1 MGKDHHV
8 AVVTMKQLLEAGV
21 HFGHQTRRWNPKM
34 KRFIFGERHGI
45 YIIDLQQ
52 TLSRI
57 ETAYTFVRDV
67 TAKGGTVLFVGT
79 KKQAQDPIQQYADL
93 SGMPYVNERW
103 LGGMLTN
110 FQTMSKRVAKMLELE
125 RQRDSGE
132 FAAMPKKEALL
143 KTRELDKL
151 ARYLGGIRAMDKL
164 PQAVFVLDTK
174 KEHIAV
180 TEANKLGI
188 PVVAV
193 VDTNCDPDV
202 IDYVI
207 PGNDDAIRSGTLLC
221 RVVSDA
227 IVEGKHI
234 ASLREPAPARTVDDE
249 ARVAAEQA
257 EARRQAL
264 LESQQREAR
273 VASTRSTPRPPTTP
287 APAAEPDTATPEA
300 EAPADTASEAPAAAP
315 AEAPAD
321 TGSEPAAPASDAAS
335 TSASSPETATDT
347 QES

>member
-1 MGKDHHV
+1 MGRDHIV
-8 AVVTMKQLLEAGV
+8 AVVSMKQLLEAGV

-34 KRFIFGERHGI
+34 KRFIFGERNGI

-52 TLSRI
+52 TLARI

-67 TAKGGTVLFVGT
+67 TAKGGAVLFVGT
-79 KKQAQDPIQQYADL
+79 KKQAQDPIEQYAEKC
-93 SGMPYVNERW
+93 GMPFVNERW

-110 FQTMSKRVAKMLELE
+110 YQTMSKRVAKMLELE

-143 KTRELDKL
+143 KTRELEKL
-151 ARYLGGIRAMDKL
+151 ARYLGGIRAMESL

-221 RVVSDA
+221 RVISDA
-227 IVEGKHI
+227 VIEGKHM
-234 ASLREPAPARTVDDE
+234 ASLATPVAPRSDDE
-249 ARVAAEQA
+249 AARVATEQA
-257 EARRQAL
+257 EARRLAL
-264 LESQQREAR
+264 IESQQRETR
-273 VASTRSTPRPPTTP
+273 VAAGRPAPRPAPVTP
-287 APAAEPDTATPEA
+287 VGEEPLVESIAPEIAEA
-300 EAPADTASEAPAAAP
+300 EAEAGVDLTPEPAAPGDAAP
-315 AEAPAD
+315 AESPSSD
-321 TGSEPAAPASDAAS
+321 TTP
-335 TSASSPETATDT
+335 TDT

>member
-1 MGKDHHV
+1 M

-34 KRFIFGERHGI
+34 KRFIFGERNGI

-52 TLSRI
+52 TLARI

-67 TAKGGTVLFVGT
+67 TARGGNVLFIGT
-79 KKQAQDPIQQYADL
+79 KKQAQDPIQQYADKC
-93 SGMPYVNERW
+93 SMPYINERW

-110 FQTMSKRVAKMLELE
+110 FQTMSKRVGKMLELE

-143 KTRELDKL
+143 KSRELDKL
-151 ARYLGGIRAMDKL
+151 ERYLGGIRAMDRL

-221 RVVSDA
+221 RVIADA
-227 IVEGKHI
+227 VIEGKHI
-234 ASLREPAPARTVDDE
+234 ASLKVPTAPRSVDDE
-249 ARVAAEQA
+249 QRVAAEQA
-257 EARRQAL
+257 EARRQ
-264 LESQQREAR
+264 
-273 VASTRSTPRPPTTP
+273 
-287 APAAEPDTATPEA
+287 
-300 EAPADTASEAPAAAP
+300 
-315 AEAPAD
+315 
-321 TGSEPAAPASDAAS
+321 
-335 TSASSPETATDT
+335 
-347 QES
+347 